1 MSNQIKQVLFA
12 FAADFL
18 RFGNHLWIDAEREI
32 IPAPEFWYEQRNQMT
47 ELLKDPEHVKSQE
60 YFGLSNNWALVGID
74 DLPEWM
80 IR

>member
-1 MSNQIKQVLFA
+1 
-12 FAADFL
+12 
-18 RFGNHLWIDAEREI
+18 
-32 IPAPEFWYEQRNQMT
+32 MT